1 MKEVFIMATRP
12 KMLVVLASAMLLL
25 AACGDKNEATTDTT
39 DNKPETVTEETNSNS
54 SKEVAEKENTTAEDS
69 TKTEAASSTESPT
82 TPAKDTEEKEST
94 TATTEDSTKTEAAK
108 KSTSSEASEKV
119 VVTVNPVHKDF
130 LQNQL
135 KTARNGMTEGV
146 PFESGESL
154 FEDVTT
160 AWGEPTTK
168 FSNGTNYIEYA
179 KNGVV
184 EYAFGIGRGDRLY
197 DVRTFVAPDD
207 SFKLSDISFDEIIK
221 VVGKPT
227 SITTSGNDRIL
238 NYKAGANIL
247 KFVGPSTTEKLHHIS
262 IFNQKSS
269 EPMGGRE

>member
-1 MKEVFIMATRP
+1 MATRP

-25 AACGDKNEATTDTT
+25 AACGDKNEATTETT
-39 DNKPETVTEETNSNS
+39 DNKPETVTEETTSTPS
-54 SKEVAEKENTTAEDS
+54 EEVAEKENTTETTADSTKEEKTSSTESPKAPAKETVEKESTSEPAADS
-69 TKTEAASSTESPT
+69 TKTEE
-82 TPAKDTEEKEST
+82 
-94 TATTEDSTKTEAAK
+94 AK
-108 KSTSSEASEKV
+108 KSTSPETSEKSIV
-119 VVTVNPVHKDF
+119 KVNPIHKDF

-154 FEDVTT
+154 FEDVTK

-197 DVRTFVAPDD
+197 DIRTFVAPDD
-207 SFKLSDISFDEIIK
+207 SFKLSNISFDEIIK
-221 VVGKPT
+221 VAGKPA
-227 SITTSGNDRIL
+227 SITTSGNDKVL
-238 NYKAGANIL
+238 NFKAGENTL
-247 KFVGPSTTEKLHHIS
+247 KFVGPSSTEKLHHIS